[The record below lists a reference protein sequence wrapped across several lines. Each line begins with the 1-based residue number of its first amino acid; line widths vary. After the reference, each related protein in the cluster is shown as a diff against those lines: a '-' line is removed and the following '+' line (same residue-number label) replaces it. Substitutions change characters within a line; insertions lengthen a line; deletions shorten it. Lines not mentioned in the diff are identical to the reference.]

1 MTTFQIGNVQVTEEG
16 RTAPFRGKPSRDKDE
31 TSGKALL
38 AELETPDGFKGTIG
52 VITWPDGEVDVR
64 LVDFSQGAEAYERQ
78 KAAGTMSLKTIR
90 DNWVI
95 RVRALK
101 INGRDWPTLNRVT
114 WQDLDWLAG
123 GNAQELLT
131 KHGALSFGLYGDLA
145 PGAGAAQKADLGMS
159 VSIGNIE
166 AIAALYA
173 LTRTQAIMKNFGAES
188 NAGVID

>member
-31 TSGKALL
+31 TSGRALL

-52 VITWPDGEVDVR
+52 VISWPDGEVDVR

-78 KAAGTMSLKTIR
+78 KAAGTMSLKTIS
-90 DNWVI
+90 DTWVL

-101 INGRDWPTLNRVT
+101 INGKDWPTLNRVS

-123 GNAQELLT
+123 GSAQELLT
-131 KHGALSFGLYGDLA
+131 KHGALSFGMYGDLA
-145 PGAGAAQKADLGMS
+145 AGAGAAQKADLGMS

>member
-16 RTAPFRGKPSRDKDE
+16 RRAPYRGKPSRDKDE
-31 TSGKALL
+31 TSGNALL

-78 KAAGTMSLKTIR
+78 KAAGTMSLKTIGET
-90 DNWVI
+90 WVL

-101 INGRDWPTLNRVT
+101 INGKDWPTLNRVT

-123 GNAQELLT
+123 GNAQELLS

-188 NAGVID
+188 NARVID

>member
-1 MTTFQIGNVQVTEEG
+1 MTAFHIGNVLVTEEG
-16 RTAPFRGKPSRDKDE
+16 RTAPFKGKPSRDKDE
-31 TSGKALL
+31 TTGKALL

-78 KAAGTMSLKTIR
+78 KAAGTMSLKIVGNT
-90 DNWVI
+90 WVL

-131 KHGALSFGLYGDLA
+131 QHGALAFGLYGDLV

-159 VSIGNIE
+159 VTVGNIE

>member
-1 MTTFQIGNVQVTEEG
+1 MSTFHIGNVSVTEEG
-16 RTAPFRGKPSRDKDE
+16 RKAPFMGKPSRDKDE
-31 TSGKALL
+31 TSGDALL

-78 KAAGTMSLKTIR
+78 KAAGTMSLKTIG
-90 DNWVI
+90 DTWVL

-101 INGRDWPTLNRVT
+101 INGREWPTLNRVS

-123 GNAQELLT
+123 CNAQELLS
-131 KHGALSFGLYGDLA
+131 KHGALSFGLYGDLV
-145 PGAGAAQKADLGMS
+145 PGAGSAQKADLGMS
-159 VSIGNIE
+159 VKIGNIE

>member
-16 RTAPFRGKPSRDKDE
+16 RRAPFRGKPSRDKDE
-31 TSGKALL
+31 TSGNALL
-38 AELETPDGFKGTIG
+38 AELETADGFKGTIG

-78 KAAGTMSLKTIR
+78 KAAGTMSLKTIGET
-90 DNWVI
+90 WVL

-101 INGRDWPTLNRVT
+101 INGKDWPTLNRVT

-123 GNAQELLT
+123 GNAQELLS

-145 PGAGAAQKADLGMS
+145 PGAGAAQKADLGMT